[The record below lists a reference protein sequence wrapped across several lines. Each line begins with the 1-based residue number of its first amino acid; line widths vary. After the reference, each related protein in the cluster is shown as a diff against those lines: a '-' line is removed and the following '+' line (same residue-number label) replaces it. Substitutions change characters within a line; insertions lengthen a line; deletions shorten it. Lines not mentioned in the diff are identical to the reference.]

1 MTQPPTPPWDETQP
15 GGSPSGPGA
24 PSQPGHGQPGYGSQP
39 GHGQPGYGGQSNYG
53 QSTYGGQSNYGGQP
67 NYGQP
72 GYGPPPGYPPPPG
85 GYPPGPGQGQPG
97 PPPRGYPSGEDKTW
111 ALVAHFGGA
120 AGTVV
125 SLGVLGFVAPLI
137 ALLGRGNQSPAVRAH
152 AVATVNFF
160 VPVSGAALILVVARI
175 CLGVSG
181 GLLFSSAVSGLLY
194 LVQVA
199 VVVLGAVFG
208 IVGGVRANDG
218 ELYKYPVS
226 YPFVR

>member
-1 MTQPPTPPWDETQP
+1 MTQPPTPPRDETQP

-24 PSQPGHGQPGYGSQP
+24 PSQPGQGQPGYGGQP
-39 GHGQPGYGGQSNYG
+39 GHGQPGYGGQS
-53 QSTYGGQSNYGGQP
+53 THGGQS

-72 GYGPPPGYPPPPG
+72 GYGPPTGYPPPPG

-97 PPPRGYPSGEDKTW
+97 PPPPGYPSREDKTW

-125 SLGVLGFVAPLI
+125 SGGVLGFVAPLI
-137 ALLGRGNQSPAVRAH
+137 ALLGRGNQSPTVRAH
-152 AVATVNFF
+152 ATATVNFF

-181 GLLFSSAVSGLLY
+181 GLPLSSAVSGLLY
-194 LVQVA
+194 LVQAA